1 MLIGFE
7 ADITQRTCVGYNL
20 RVGETMGKRD
30 SKKGNTSDNGAGGD
44 THRRA
49 HWLLN
54 EGARLLRQ
62 QRPDEAANRLE
73 RARELDPMNVE
84 VAINLG
90 GAYVMQG
97 HHAKA
102 VPVLEEAS
110 RADPDHVMVWINLAA
125 AYLGYLEASDEDSQR
140 KAIAA
145 FERALALDPK
155 APSVNY
161 NLGLIYKQ
169 RGEIEKA
176 AAHFWRAL
184 DVDPSDNDARIR
196 LRQLGREDTTGSPD
210 T

>member
-1 MLIGFE
+1 
-7 ADITQRTCVGYNL
+7 
-20 RVGETMGKRD
+20 MGKRD
-30 SKKGNTSDNGAGGD
+30 SKKGNTSDNGAGGG

-54 EGARLLRQ
+54 EGARLLHQ
-62 QRPDEAANRLE
+62 QRPDEAADRLE
-73 RARELDPMNVE
+73 RARELDPTNVE

-145 FERALALDPK
+145 FERALALDSK

-196 LRQLGREDTTGSPD
+196 LRQLGREDTTSSPD